1 MSDSTHLPQD
11 TAQTPLLEQSKQH
24 LRSFFQNPYVK
35 KLTPIL
41 VPGALAAAL
50 LPVFG
55 PVVAGTAAAV
65 AIKNT
70 LSLLHIEMSTDTIE
84 KLLKPIEG
92 KQLDENDMQEA
103 LTDTLTDLLPTDPKV
118 NEEAGKMLVTVAPS
132 LKEAALSNPKLDAEW
147 LGTSLEMNL
156 KEQGET
162 MEKIAPDMHSLILK
176 DGQALEADVQ
186 RLLHE
191 WPRIAVEV
199 TATNESKISNV
210 ESKARA
216 AGGEIGHRVAAD
228 NKSTI
233 EGIKLDSEIS

>member
-1 MSDSTHLPQD
+1 M
-11 TAQTPLLEQSKQH
+11 
-24 LRSFFQNPYVK
+24 K

-41 VPGALAAAL
+41 VPGALAAVL

-65 AIKNT
+65 AIKNALT
-70 LSLLHIEMSTDTIE
+70 LLHIEMSTDTIE
-84 KLLKPIEG
+84 KLIKPIEG

-103 LTDTLTDLLPTDPKV
+103 LTNTLTDLLPTDTKV

-147 LGTSLEMNL
+147 LGTSLEMNM
-156 KEQGET
+156 KEQGEM
-162 MEKIAPDMHSLILK
+162 MEKMAPDMHSLILK

-186 RLLHE
+186 RLLQD

-210 ESKARA
+210 ESRARVA
-216 AGGEIGHRVAAD
+216 AGEIGHRVAAD